1 MRTLETIATVH
12 PDGKLTLQAPVDMP
26 AGDYQTVLVIEDQP
40 TPKKRAPLNFPVDD
54 YGEVMVDFPLRREEI
69 YGEFGR

>member
-1 MRTLETIATVH
+1 MQTLETIATVH
-12 PDGKLTLQAPVDMP
+12 PDGKLTLQVPVNMP
-26 AGDYQTVLVIEDQP
+26 AGDYQTVLVIEDRP

-54 YGEVMVDFPLRREEI
+54 YGELLVDVSLRREDL